1 MSDAL
6 RAYLLGRIPWEI
18 MSCLVAPPIEWGND
32 TPQRRKGP
40 LDELAR
46 FEELV
51 IMLGMG
57 HAKPWADRIKS
68 HIKDV
73 HDKLNS
79 PAFDLQVKLQLSFD
93 EFSTA
98 VSPLHQYNLILRSVK
113 RSCGIVAKGSSPK
126 QDSIRD
132 VMTSYLGDLPGQNR
146 APADKGIRFPQ
157 PPPVPNYPNVD
168 LARAT
173 LNLVFLRWMGFDEL
187 ISTLTKFTC
196 KLPAQLP
203 AAAKLGSLIGQCVF
217 RCELRAY
224 RQFGRHGTPR
234 GWWELRSVAHSAVKV
249 EVLTPRHIHD
259 QWRVREIN
267 DRGSWLRHLCD
278 ALGEYDQKI
287 MNSLSAGDL
296 SGIVFR
302 ENDVCEFRG
311 GDICSRESFRRWCKA
326 TGEHPV
332 QARDRKHKYF
342 GADQLKRIVHEA
354 CDPEKRLKPLEA
366 FLHITK
372 HQYKLS
378 ELLAV
383 KR

>member
-1 MSDAL
+1 MSDEL
-6 RAYLLGRIPWEI
+6 SAYLLGRIPWEI

-51 IMLGMG
+51 IKLGMG

-98 VSPLHQYNLILRSVK
+98 VSPLHQYNLILRSVN
-113 RSCGIVAKGSSPK
+113 RSRGIVAKGSSPK

-132 VMTSYLGDLPGQNR
+132 GMTSYLGDLPGQNR
-146 APADKGIRFPQ
+146 APAYKAIRFLQ
-157 PPPVPNYPNVD
+157 PPPVPNYPNVN

-187 ISTLTKFTC
+187 ISSLTKCTC
-196 KLPAQLP
+196 NLPAQLP

-217 RCELRAY
+217 RCGLRAY
-224 RQFGRHGTPR
+224 RQFGRFGTPR
-234 GWWELRSVAHSAVKV
+234 GWWELRDVAQSVVKV
-249 EVLTPRHIHD
+249 EVLTPCEFHD
-259 QWRVREIN
+259 QWNRQGKPER
-267 DRGSWLRHLCD
+267 STWLQHICN
-278 ALGEYDQKI
+278 ALSSYDQCI
-287 MNSLSAGDL
+287 MYS
-296 SGIVFR
+296 SGQPRLPISERVWHAASVMDGGTYAAR
-302 ENDVCEFRG
+302 EK
-311 GDICSRESFRRWCKA
+311 S
-326 TGEHPV
+326 
-332 QARDRKHKYF
+332 
-342 GADQLKRIVHEA
+342 
-354 CDPEKRLKPLEA
+354 
-366 FLHITK
+366 
-372 HQYKLS
+372 
-378 ELLAV
+378 
-383 KR
+383 